1 MRILYFS
8 RDYSPHDYRFLT
20 SLGGSEHQVYFLRL
34 EQRGSP
40 KETRPLPPEVQV
52 VDWAGGKTPADW
64 WRWPAYVLGV
74 RRVIRQIQPDI
85 VHAGPLHTAAFLA
98 ALSGGHPLVSMS
110 WAYDLLYEAATNRLR
125 RWAADFALRR
135 SDVLLVDN
143 PAIAHLALV
152 RGFPRERIV
161 IFPWGI
167 DLERFTPGS
176 DGGLRAEL
184 GWRDNFVLLHMRNL
198 EPIYGVDVLA
208 RAFVQAAGQQSELRL
223 LMLGAGTLEAEV
235 RGILEQGG
243 VLDKVH
249 FTGTI
254 GQDRLPAYY
263 RAADLYISASHSDG
277 SSVSLM
283 EAMASGLPSLVS
295 NIPGNRQ
302 WIDRGVQGWLFPDG
316 DPDGLAQG
324 ILEAYAQHK
333 QLPQMGE
340 AARKVAEE
348 RANWGQNF
356 KKLLAGYEFA
366 NRLRGNNGN
375 SN

>member
-8 RDYSPHDYRFLT
+8 RDYSPHDHRFLT
-20 SLGGSEHQVYFLRL
+20 SLAGTEHQVFFLRL
-34 EQRGSP
+34 ERRGNP
-40 KETRPLPPEVQV
+40 KETRQLPPEVQV
-52 VDWAGGKTPADW
+52 VDWVGGKAPAAW
-64 WRWPAYVLGV
+64 WHWPGYLLGLHKVLNEV
-74 RRVIRQIQPDI
+74 QPDI

-98 ALSGGHPLVSMS
+98 ALSGFHPLVTMS

-125 RWAADFALRR
+125 RWAADYTLKRT
-135 SDVLLVDN
+135 DVLLVDN

-152 RGFPRERIV
+152 RGFSRERIV

-167 DLERFTPGS
+167 DLAKFTPGDNS
-176 DGGLRAEL
+176 GLRAEL
-184 GWRDNFVLLHMRNL
+184 GWQDNFVLLHMRNL

-208 RAFVQAAGQQSELRL
+208 KAFVLAASQQPELRL

-235 RGILEQGG
+235 KAILAAGG

-254 GQDRLPAYY
+254 GQDGLPAYY

-316 DPDGLAQG
+316 DPKGLANG
-324 ILEAYAQHK
+324 ILEAYTQRK
-333 QLPQMGE
+333 QLPKMGE
-340 AARKVAEE
+340 AARAVAEA
-348 RANWGQNF
+348 RADWGQNF
-356 KKLLAGYEFA
+356 DKLLHAYQLAKGME
-366 NRLRGNNGN
+366 R
-375 SN
+375 

>member
-8 RDYSPHDYRFLT
+8 RDYTTHDHRFLT
-20 SLGGSEHQVYFLRL
+20 SLAGTDHRVYFLRL
-34 EQRGSP
+34 ERRGGP
-40 KETRPLPPEVQV
+40 KETRQLPAEVHV
-52 VDWAGGKTPADW
+52 VDWVGGKAPAKW
-64 WRWPAYVLGV
+64 WRWPGYLLGV
-74 RRVIRQIQPDI
+74 RRVLEQIQPDL
-85 VHAGPLHTAAFLA
+85 VHAGPLHSAAFLA
-98 ALSGGHPLVSMS
+98 ALAGFHPLVTMS
-110 WAYDLLYEAATNRLR
+110 WAYDLLYEAATNRTR
-125 RWAADFALRR
+125 RWAADYALRR
-135 SDVLLVDN
+135 SDMLLVDN

-167 DLERFTPGS
+167 DLDNFTPGG

-184 GWRDNFVLLHMRNL
+184 GWRQNFVLLHMRNL

-208 RAFVQAAGQQSELRL
+208 KAFVQAASQQPELRL
-223 LMLGAGTLEAEV
+223 LMLGAGTLEAEIK
-235 RGILEQGG
+235 GILAQGG

-254 GQDRLPAYY
+254 GQEDLPTFY

-316 DPDGLAQG
+316 DPDGLASG
-324 ILEAYAQHK
+324 ILEAYARRK
-333 QLPQMGE
+333 QLPQMGA

-348 RANWGQNF
+348 RADWDQNF
-356 KKLLAGYEFA
+356 EKLVDAYQMAKGME
-366 NRLRGNNGN
+366 G
-375 SN
+375 